1 MGRIE
6 RTVLWAETEPVVRK
20 VLFAGFLL
28 LLLWLLAIMAAP
40 VLVSAQYKV
49 LNILGSAIYFF
60 MDPVCHQLPGRS
72 LFMSGLPM
80 PVCARCFAIYL
91 TGTVVVGFAI
101 MRKAFYLWPTHR
113 YVILSLLAGV
123 LIVPEKAG
131 WMADYVEVRMLA
143 GGLLGVLIFRLLLE
157 AVVYGK
163 RKVNE

>member
-1 MGRIE
+1 ME
-6 RTVLWAETEPVVRK
+6 RDKKKVLWEHTDAGLRK
-20 VLFAGFLL
+20 GIMIFFVA
-28 LLLWLLAIMAAP
+28 LLAWVGAMAGAP
-40 VLVSAQYKV
+40 FLVNAPYECFKTW
-49 LNILGSAIYFF
+49 GSAIYFF

-72 LFMSGLPM
+72 LFVSGLPM

-131 WMADYVEVRMLA
+131 WMADYVTVRMLA